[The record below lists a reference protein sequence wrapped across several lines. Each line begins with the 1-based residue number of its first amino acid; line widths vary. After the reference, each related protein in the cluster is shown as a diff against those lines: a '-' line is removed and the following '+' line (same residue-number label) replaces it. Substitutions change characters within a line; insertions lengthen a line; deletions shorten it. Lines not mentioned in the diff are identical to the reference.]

1 MFGVKVILAVVLI
14 VACTGFCIFWD
25 SSVQPDIATAQSHNQ
40 LQLLTNGQGD
50 KLANERRAVT
60 RVYHWPTNT
69 ACGLTAVIV
78 LLMFVPNML
87 TAAEKATRS
96 VNKSLE

>member
-1 MFGVKVILAVVLI
+1 MFGVKVIFAVFLI
-14 VACTGFCIFWD
+14 TACTAFCIFWD

-40 LQLLTNGQGD
+40 LQMLSNGEGD
-50 KLANERRAVT
+50 KLASERRAVM

-69 ACGLTAVIV
+69 AAGLTAVIV

-87 TAAEKATRS
+87 TAAEKATKV

>member
-1 MFGVKVILAVVLI
+1 MFGIKVIFAIVLI
-14 VACTGFCIFWD
+14 TACTVFCIFWD
-25 SSVQPDIATAQSHNQ
+25 SSVQPDMATAQSHNQ
-40 LQLLTNGQGD
+40 LLLLSDGQGD
-50 KLANERRAVT
+50 KMANERRAVT

-87 TAAEKATRS
+87 TAAEKATKV